1 MSADKPHYF
10 RGDEWYNRMMYK
22 RVKDALALKERK
34 FGLEHCGDTDG
45 QLLVYLRSC
54 AFQIGRSPFPSEVI
68 GHGLILE
75 RFGSWN
81 RALDLAALEPV
92 CGTPPK
98 VTKRL
103 IVRQELA
110 VQQKLYRQERE
121 AKRLEKMRKHD

>member
-22 RVKDALALKERK
+22 RVKDALALKERQ
-34 FGLEHCGDTDG
+34 FCLEHRDDTDG
-45 QLLVYLRSC
+45 QLLAYLHTC
-54 AFQIGRSPFPSEVI
+54 AQAIGRTPFPAEVI
-68 GHGLILE
+68 GHGLISE

-81 RALDLAALEPV
+81 RALELAALEPV
-92 CGTPPK
+92 RGTPPK
-98 VTKRL
+98 FTKRQ
-103 IVRQELA
+103 IFRKELA